1 MSDDATDDAR
11 LDGRLRAAM
20 KSLDDQVPAGY
31 FEALPNLILPRLEAT
46 AMQTETPGK
55 DQNEQMTAP
64 PSSSDDSGLHDIR
77 SLAET
82 TKKRLSKKV
91 TAQPSAEDVLASSSG
106 SFRGIALPEPAKM
119 VSLPELAELPSAAE
133 IKAKDKAAKAVK
145 KVAPVEPKPAP
156 AVKDDDKAAV
166 AAVVAAT
173 VGKPVAAVATAP
185 AFKAPAKAPA
195 NSNHTRTI
203 ALVGIGLAAV
213 AGVVLMVQ
221 SHGGRDAAQAPPTVA
236 QNAPPPPPS
245 GARATAEPIA
255 APAAAP
261 APMNVVAATGGA
273 VGEGSAAAVLPPTG
287 EVASATARGKKP
299 AVGKAGGGK
308 ADDHTTVT
316 ATIIETPPKGDANKA
331 PGAAKGSGDPSFDD
345 LLKEAGVQDGTKK
358 EAAPTL
364 AKKSLSTADITH
376 NMGALAKQAQG
387 CYKGTQ
393 GQASVKLTVAPS
405 GKVTKVTVGGVF
417 AGTPEGQCVSSLAQG
432 VSFPPWDGGP
442 QTVNYSY
449 LLSE

>member
-11 LDGRLRAAM
+11 LDDRLRAAM
-20 KSLDDQVPAGY
+20 KSLDEQVPAGY
-31 FEALPNLILPRLEAT
+31 FEALPNQILPRLEVT

-55 DQNEQMTAP
+55 DQNETMTAP
-64 PSSSDDSGLHDIR
+64 PSSADDSGLHDIR

-91 TAQPSAEDVLASSSG
+91 TAQPSTEDVLASSSG

-119 VSLPELAELPSAAE
+119 VSLPALAELPSAAE
-133 IKAKDKAAKAVK
+133 TKAKDKAAKAVK
-145 KVAPVEPKPAP
+145 KAAPVEAKAGPA
-156 AVKDDDKAAV
+156 ARDDDKAAV

-173 VGKPVAAVATAP
+173 VAKPVAAIAAVP
-185 AFKAPAKAPA
+185 AFKAPGKAPA
-195 NSNHTRTI
+195 NSNNTRTI
-203 ALVGIGLAAV
+203 ALVGIGLAAA
-213 AGVVLMVQ
+213 AGVVLMV
-221 SHGGRDAAQAPPTVA
+221 SSRRGGEAAQAPQAVA
-236 QNAPPPPPS
+236 QSAPPPPT
-245 GARATAEPIA
+245 ARATAEAIA

-261 APMNVVAATGGA
+261 APVEVAATGAAG
-273 VGEGSAAAVLPPTG
+273 GEGSAAVVVPPAG
-287 EVASATARGKKP
+287 DAGPASATAHGKKP
-299 AVGKAGGGK
+299 AAGKGSGK

-316 ATIIETPPKGDANKA
+316 ATIIETPSKGEVPKA
-331 PGAAKGSGDPSFDD
+331 PGGTKGNGDPSFDD

-364 AKKSLSTADITH
+364 AKKSLSTEDITH
-376 NMGALAKQAQG
+376 GMGALTKQAQG